1 MIDVFG
7 CIKAL
12 VKLESICIDNIVFR
26 LHYKITVILL
36 ITFSL
41 LVNSRQYFGDPIDCT
56 STKELERVIDTYC
69 WMHSYITSGT
79 TGDQQGLEVPFP
91 GVRPKFPGDTENY
104 QRYYQWVGFYIF
116 FQACTFFLP
125 RYVWRYCWEDGR
137 MKALVANLTSPI
149 HTDFE
154 LVRMRQ
160 RIIIDYLYSNVGTH
174 QAYAF
179 KFFFCEVLNFLN
191 VIFQILLTDAF
202 LGYQF
207 TTYGFEV
214 MTHLRMSEEPPEK
227 RTDPMSRIFPKVA
240 QCTFTTF
247 GHAGSKNTY
256 SAICILS
263 INILNEKIFIV
274 VWFWYLIL
282 AVITGSGLIF
292 RILTIACPPLRV
304 WLLTRKS
311 RAVESF
317 VFTKL
322 ANELNIGD
330 WFILY
335 QVGKNLDELVF
346 GELLKGLAHRFGS
359 LRKTSV

>member
-1 MIDVFG
+1 MWLTMV
-7 CIKAL
+7 
-12 VKLESICIDNIVFR
+12 VKVAVTCLA
-26 LHYKITVILL
+26 
-36 ITFSL
+36 
-41 LVNSRQYFGDPIDCT
+41 Q
-56 STKELERVIDTYC
+56 
-69 WMHSYITSGT
+69 
-79 TGDQQGLEVPFP
+79 
-91 GVRPKFPGDTENY
+91 
-104 QRYYQWVGFYIF
+104 
-116 FQACTFFLP
+116 
-125 RYVWRYCWEDGR
+125 VWRYCWEDGR

-263 INILNEKIFIV
+263 INVSLNYGSLLGTNKIIFQVIYVKYPIFQILNEKIFIV
-274 VWFWYLIL
+274 VW
-282 AVITGSGLIF
+282 
-292 RILTIACPPLRV
+292 
-304 WLLTRKS
+304 
-311 RAVESF
+311 
-317 VFTKL
+317 
-322 ANELNIGD
+322 
-330 WFILY
+330 
-335 QVGKNLDELVF
+335 
-346 GELLKGLAHRFGS
+346 
-359 LRKTSV
+359 